1 MQAYSCEA
9 REVGAA
15 PATVSYTASGAYD
28 VHMSPR
34 GIASIAIVAIIP
46 VLALGASPALAG
58 LGSQDGPSVTIVV
71 SGPGLLTANG
81 WLSVDPADRPVTTF
95 TLVPNQDPFVATAVP
110 YGSGEFAGWGGAC
123 TGTFGTCIVDMTRN
137 QCLIAGFQP
146 IGGPPIDL
154 AALNTYC
161 PQPLG
166 GNGTPAP
173 VPSTPSATSGGGTG
187 GASGG
192 DAAGGAVRRPALV
205 VAPGAPALTRAASR
219 VQGKATVVT
228 GVLPA
233 NARRVV
239 SSASYLPASGS
250 VRSAGTCTI
259 RRRAAA
265 RAFTCRVR
273 TPLKGRWQVVTQAR
287 DAKKHL
293 VGQATSVLTVR

>member
-1 MQAYSCEA
+1 MPLPRIANIA
-9 REVGAA
+9 LVAA
-15 PATVSYTASGAYD
+15 
-28 VHMSPR
+28 
-34 GIASIAIVAIIP
+34 IP
-46 VLALGASPALAG
+46 VLAIGTSPALAG
-58 LGSQDGPSVTIVV
+58 LGPQDGPSVTIVV

-81 WLSVDPADRPVTTF
+81 WLSIDPADQPVTTF

-123 TGTFGTCIVDMTRN
+123 TGNFGMCIVDMSQN
-137 QCLIAGFQP
+137 QCVIAGFQP

-173 VPSTPSATSGGGTG
+173 VPSTPSASSGGG
-187 GASGG
+187 A
-192 DAAGGAVRRPALV
+192 GAVGAPDRRAALV

-219 VQGKATVVT
+219 VKGKATVVT

-233 NARRVV
+233 SARKVV

-273 TPLKGRWQVVTQAR
+273 TPLKGRWQVVTQAL
-287 DAKKHL
+287 DAKKHV